1 MIAPSNTIH
10 LIKNSTGDE
19 QLQALRSLRNS
30 LIGHDDEKLEHAQ
43 NDTIPVL
50 LDIVV
55 NKNIQESCRIQASI
69 LIGSFAFGELIS
81 NSSFCCNNSRCY

>member
-1 MIAPSNTIH
+1 MIAPSNIIY
-10 LIKNSTGDE
+10 LIKNSSGDE

-55 NKNIQESCRIQASI
+55 NPNIQESCRIEASI
-69 LIGSFAFGELIS
+69 LIGSFAFGELFSLSI
-81 NSSFCCNNSRCY
+81 FFFKKKRCY